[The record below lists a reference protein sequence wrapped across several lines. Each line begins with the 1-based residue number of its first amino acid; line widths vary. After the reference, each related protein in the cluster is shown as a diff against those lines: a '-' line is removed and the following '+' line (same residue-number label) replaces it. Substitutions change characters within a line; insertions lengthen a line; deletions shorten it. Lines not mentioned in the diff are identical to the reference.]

1 MEDVLK
7 KEKAYQE
14 VLAKLKKMPD
24 DPELNSQIAILYLQR
39 EQLEKA
45 MPISEKMPENV
56 DINRAFGIYYLGKN
70 QMEKALEIS
79 EKMPDDV
86 ELNTEFA
93 LAYLKTAKIKEALT
107 YSEKVMA
114 KDPENESGLLPKLHT
129 QIGLAYAMQLQRKSG
144 DEAAE
149 LAKNAEM
156 HFQKVIDMY
165 PKSDEYEHAQY
176 YLGVT
181 YMLNKQYD
189 KATEVLEKLTNH
201 ATNEQMKLSANNA
214 LQRIKQLSGESETDN

>member
-14 VLAKLKKMPD
+14 VLTKLKKMPD
-24 DPELNSQIAILYLQR
+24 DPKLNSQIAVFYVQR
-39 EQLEKA
+39 EQLDKA
-45 MPISEKMPENV
+45 MPISEKMPDDV
-56 DINRAFGIYYLGKN
+56 DLNRAFGIHYLGKN
-70 QMEKALEIS
+70 QMEKALKIS
-79 EKMPDDV
+79 EKMPDDI

-93 LAYLKTAKIKEALT
+93 LTYLKTAKIKEALP

-129 QIGLAYAMQLQRKSG
+129 QIGLAYAMQLQRKPG
-144 DEAAE
+144 DAN

-156 HFQKVIDMY
+156 HFKKVVDMY

-189 KATEVLEKLTNH
+189 KATEVLEKLVNH
-201 ATNEQMKLSANNA
+201 ATNEQMKLSANSA
-214 LQRIKQLSGESETDN
+214 LQRLKQLATEGETDN

>member
-14 VLAKLKKMPD
+14 VLTKLKKMPD
-24 DPELNSQIAILYLQR
+24 DPKLNSQIAILYLQR
-39 EQLEKA
+39 QQLEKA
-45 MPISEKMPENV
+45 MPISEKMPDNV
-56 DINRAFGIYYLGKN
+56 DLNRAFGVYYLGKN
-70 QMEKALEIS
+70 QMEKALKIS

-93 LAYLKTAKIKEALT
+93 FAYLKTGKIKEALT

-114 KDPENESGLLPKLHT
+114 KDPDNESGQLPKLHT
-129 QIGLAYAMQLQRKSG
+129 QIGLAYAMQLQRKPG
-144 DEAAE
+144 DAN
-149 LAKNAEM
+149 LAKNAVM
-156 HFQKVIDMY
+156 HFKKVIDMY
-165 PKSDEYEHAQY
+165 PKSDDYEQAQY

-189 KATEVLEKLTNH
+189 KATEVLEKLANH
-201 ATNEQMKLSANNA
+201 ATNEQMKLSANKV
-214 LQRIKQLSGESETDN
+214 LQSLKQLSTEGETDN